1 METYDTVGTA
11 LDRTHDTMPSGAAD
25 RAHSNMP
32 AGPGERQRSGGA
44 PRPVSGRE
52 DEILGQLRQE
62 SSAMQVRCLQHT
74 CRSGAGRTRFPASCG
89 RSRPRCRC
97 AASSTRA
104 GQGQGGRDSR
114 PVVAGVVRDAGARP
128 AAGPHQRRAGVVAQQ
143 LACLVP

>member
-1 METYDTVGTA
+1 MSVEVPSLDPNNPAAQQSLSTMTGGFTTMETYDTVGTA

-62 SSAMQVRCLQHT
+62 SSAMQVRGLQHL
-74 CRSGAGRTRFPASCG
+74 SLI
-89 RSRPRCRC
+89 
-97 AASSTRA
+97 
-104 GQGQGGRDSR
+104 
-114 PVVAGVVRDAGARP
+114 
-128 AAGPHQRRAGVVAQQ
+128 HI
-143 LACLVP
+143 